1 MPIPQHWL
9 DPLKH
14 DAGPLMSMRKSARMT
29 AQVSIAFALL
39 TILLLAISVASFG
52 ISASTPLIT
61 GLAAM
66 FLLLF
71 VLNANGLVY
80 MSSYLLCTLPSVT
93 LLIITIFLK
102 TRSPGDDLHY
112 FDSRIILVGF
122 TALPGMVFSPR
133 EPFTMYSAMV
143 VDLMCIALY
152 DPIHEALGLGYFQ
165 QGFTNPTYYHINTI
179 AIIVSMAVIGGSLAL
194 KRIVVREEEK
204 NAGLLKERQLRN
216 EELETQ
222 NEEIVSQ
229 TEQLTAAFALIDTQ
243 KRQLEQYTTQ
253 LEGMVDVKSR
263 DLTKS
268 NEELQKYNSDLR
280 QFSYTVSHNVRGPV
294 ARLLGLA
301 NLINL
306 GDETMSDDNRKMV
319 SLIQGSA
326 MELDK
331 IIREL
336 SRIIDIRNDLYIV
349 KEKIYFADEWAL
361 VYKSLEGQ
369 ITPDM
374 QLKTNFAEAPFIYTI
389 RAFLHSIL
397 YNLASNAIRYRS
409 PQRPLKLSVRSTLRP
424 GLIHLEV
431 SDNGM
436 GINLEQFGQN
446 LFGMYKRFHTHVEG
460 RGLGLYLV
468 KTQVEAL
475 HGTINVESELNQ
487 GTTFTIDIQLPRDIE
502 GQMCFDCDYGSILYN
517 ARTNIMGLSWKRAV
531 TSEEYRTLMTK
542 CLEMMHI
549 YSTPHWIADLR
560 KRGPITP
567 ADHIWMQE
575 SILHEG
581 SQNGL
586 RKIAC
591 IDNLEGPG
599 IPVTEVSQQAT
610 RYGVHTRF
618 FHTRRDAEAWI
629 EED

>member
-1 MPIPQHWL
+1 
-9 DPLKH
+9 
-14 DAGPLMSMRKSARMT
+14 MSMRKSTRMT
-29 AQVSIAFALL
+29 AQASLAFAVL
-39 TILLLAISVASFG
+39 TFVL
-52 ISASTPLIT
+52 LIT
-61 GLAAM
+61 TFTPFGPSAPAWLTTSLVIMFVAIFVINAAR
-66 FLLLF
+66 
-71 VLNANGLVY
+71 LVY
-80 MSSYLLCTLPSVT
+80 ISSYLLCVLPSIAMLGVT
-93 LLIITIFLK
+93 IYLK
-102 TRSPGDDLHY
+102 SQSPGNDIHY
-112 FDSRIILVGF
+112 FSSRIILVGF
-122 TALPGMVFSPR
+122 TLLPGMVFSAR
-133 EPFTMYSAMV
+133 EPRTMYSAIV
-143 VDLMCIALY
+143 IAWLCVILY
-152 DPIHEALGLGYFQ
+152 DPIHEAFGLGYYQ
-165 QGFTNPTYYHINTI
+165 VGFTNPAYYYLTTISTVVSI
-179 AIIVSMAVIGGSLAL
+179 AIIGATLAL
-194 KRIVVREEEK
+194 KRIVVREEDK
-204 NAGLLKERQLRN
+204 IASLLKELQQRN
-216 EELETQ
+216 EDLETQ
-222 NEEIVSQ
+222 NEEIHSQ

-243 KRQLEQYTTQ
+243 KKQLEQYTDQ
-253 LEGMVDVKSR
+253 LEEMVEVKSR
-263 DLTKS
+263 DLTRS
-268 NEELQKYNSDLR
+268 NDELQKYNSDLR

-301 NLINL
+301 NLIDL
-306 GDETMSDDNRKMV
+306 ADVTMSDDNRKMV

-326 MELDK
+326 LELDK

-349 KEKIYFADEWAL
+349 KEKIYFADEWML

-374 QLKTNFAEAPFIYTI
+374 QIEANFADAPFIYTI

-397 YNLASNAIRYRS
+397 YNLASNAMRYRS
-409 PQRPLKLSVRSTLRP
+409 PQRPLKLSIRSTLRP
-424 GLIHLEV
+424 GFIHLDV

-487 GTTFTIDIQLPRDIE
+487 GTTFAIDIQLPRDIE

-531 TSEEYRTLMTK
+531 NSEEYRTLMTK

-567 ADHIWMQE
+567 DDHIWMQE

-586 RKIAC
+586 KKIAC

-599 IPVTEVSQQAT
+599 IPVTEVSLQAT
-610 RYGVHTRF
+610 RYGVHTKF
-618 FHTRRDAEAWI
+618 FHSRRDAETWI

>member
-1 MPIPQHWL
+1 MPIPEHWL

-369 ITPDM
+369 ITSDM
-374 QLKTNFAEAPFIYTI
+374 QLETNFAEAPFIYTI

-475 HGTINVESELNQ
+475 HGTVNVESELNQ

-517 ARTNIMGLSWKRAV
+517 ARTDIMGLSWKRAV

-549 YSTPHWIADLR
+549 
-560 KRGPITP
+560 
-567 ADHIWMQE
+567 
-575 SILHEG
+575 
-581 SQNGL
+581 
-586 RKIAC
+586 
-591 IDNLEGPG
+591 
-599 IPVTEVSQQAT
+599 
-610 RYGVHTRF
+610 
-618 FHTRRDAEAWI
+618 
-629 EED
+629 

>member
-1 MPIPQHWL
+1 
-9 DPLKH
+9 
-14 DAGPLMSMRKSARMT
+14 MRKSARMT
-29 AQVSIAFALL
+29 AQASLAFAIL
-39 TILLLAISVASFG
+39 TFVL
-52 ISASTPLIT
+52 LIT
-61 GLAAM
+61 TFTPFGPPAPLGLTTGLVMMFVAIFVINAA
-66 FLLLF
+66 
-71 VLNANGLVY
+71 GLVY
-80 MSSYLLCTLPSVT
+80 VSSYLLCVLPSITMLGVT
-93 LLIITIFLK
+93 LFLK
-102 TRSPGDDLHY
+102 TQSPGNDLHY
-112 FDSRIILVGF
+112 FSSRVILVGF
-122 TALPGMVFSPR
+122 TVLPGMVFSPR
-133 EPFTMYSAMV
+133 EPFTMYSAIAI
-143 VDLMCIALY
+143 DWLCIAFY
-152 DPIHEALGLGYFQ
+152 DPIHEALGLGYYQ
-165 QGFTNPTYYHINTI
+165 AGFTNPAYYYVTTISTVVSI
-179 AIIVSMAVIGGSLAL
+179 AIIGSTLAL
-194 KRIVVREEEK
+194 KRIVVREEDK
-204 NAGLLKERQLRN
+204 IAALLQERQQRN
-216 EELETQ
+216 EDLETQ
-222 NEEIVSQ
+222 NEEILSQ

-243 KRQLEQYTTQ
+243 KKQLEQYTTQ
-253 LEGMVDVKSR
+253 LEEMVQLKSR

-301 NLINL
+301 NLIDL
-306 GDETMSDDNRKMV
+306 GDHAMSEDNRKMV

-326 MELDK
+326 LELDK

-336 SRIIDIRNDLYIV
+336 SRIIDIRNDLYVV
-349 KEKIYFADEWAL
+349 KERVYFADEWAL

-374 QLKTNFAEAPFIYTI
+374 QVETNFADAPFIYTI

-409 PQRPLKLSVRSTLRP
+409 PQRPLRLSIRSALRP
-424 GLIHLEV
+424 GLIRMKV
-431 SDNGM
+431 RDNGM

-487 GTTFTIDIQLPRDIE
+487 GTTFTIDILLPGDIE

-517 ARTNIMGLSWKRAV
+517 ARTNIMGLIWKRAV
-531 TSEEYRTLMTK
+531 TSDEYRSLMNK

-560 KRGPITP
+560 KRGPISP
-567 ADHIWMQE
+567 EDHVWMQE

-586 RKIAC
+586 KKIAC
-591 IDNLEGPG
+591 IDTEEGPG
-599 IPVTEVSQQAT
+599 IPFNEVSRQAT
-610 RYGVHTRF
+610 RYGVQTQF
-618 FHTRRDAEAWI
+618 FRSRREAEAWI
-629 EED
+629 EEELD